1 MFKKLDLL
9 IIRAFIGPFVATFF
23 ITFFVLMMQNLW
35 KYIDDLVGKDLEL
48 IIIGKFVLF
57 AGATFL
63 TLAMPIAILISSI
76 MTFGNLGE
84 SFELVAIKSSG
95 ISLLRFMRPLMFVSL
110 LLCIITFLFANYV
123 IPYATLKFK
132 TLYYD
137 ILYKK
142 PALDLKEGTFYT
154 HIPGYAIKVAKKE
167 KTGNKLTDVIIY
179 EQQPQP
185 QDNAIVAKRGVM
197 TLSPDKQFLEF
208 TLYDGTRYQERGT
221 SMDTTTEFI
230 RVGFKEYRKLF
241 DVRSFQLM
249 NTNDSFFRNDQ
260 KMLTVVQLDKAI
272 DTLKRT
278 RDTVLQKFRRE
289 WKSQL
294 RYMPLPDSVWAKVP
308 AAQPLTGKSFRQ
320 LLPDSARMYVMNSGI
335 SLVNGLRNTQ
345 QFAGSDYESKTKDIR
360 LNEME
365 WHRKFSLS
373 LACLVLFFIGAPL
386 GSIIR
391 KGGLGM
397 PLVVAIVFFLLFH
410 LLYVFGE
417 KFVKEGVA
425 SPFFG
430 MWLSVLVLTPI
441 GIFLTYKAM
450 HDSQLFNKEFYTR
463 FIARWRRKK
472 NAPAPDT
479 TPQTTSE
486 ASTDSSEVENKA

>member
-48 IIIGKFVLF
+48 IIIGKFVVY

-95 ISLLRFMRPLMFVSL
+95 ISLLRFMRPLMVVSL
-110 LLCIITFLFANYV
+110 GLCVVTFLFANYV

-132 TLYYD
+132 SLYYD

-208 TLYDGTRYQERGT
+208 TLYDGTRHQERGT

-230 RVGFKEYRKLF
+230 RIGFKEYRKLF

-260 KMLTVVQLDKAI
+260 KMLTVVQLTGERFVLA
-272 DTLKRT
+272 TFQV
-278 RDTVLQKFRRE
+278 TVTGV
-289 WKSQL
+289 
-294 RYMPLPDSVWAKVP
+294 LPVKVP
-308 AAQPLTGKSFRQ
+308 P
-320 LLPDSARMYVMNSGI
+320 
-335 SLVNGLRNTQ
+335 
-345 QFAGSDYESKTKDIR
+345 
-360 LNEME
+360 
-365 WHRKFSLS
+365 
-373 LACLVLFFIGAPL
+373 PL
-386 GSIIR
+386 GAVMT
-391 KGGLGM
+391 KG
-397 PLVVAIVFFLLFH
+397 
-410 LLYVFGE
+410 
-417 KFVKEGVA
+417 
-425 SPFFG
+425 
-430 MWLSVLVLTPI
+430 
-441 GIFLTYKAM
+441 
-450 HDSQLFNKEFYTR
+450 
-463 FIARWRRKK
+463 
-472 NAPAPDT
+472 PAPPAT
-479 TPQTTSE
+479 CMVTRSWATPPPPARLSRTVQRNL
-486 ASTDSSEVENKA
+486 SSRL

>member
-1 MFKKLDLL
+1 M
-9 IIRAFIGPFVATFF
+9 
-23 ITFFVLMMQNLW
+23 
-35 KYIDDLVGKDLEL
+35 
-48 IIIGKFVLF
+48 
-57 AGATFL
+57 
-63 TLAMPIAILISSI
+63 
-76 MTFGNLGE
+76 
-84 SFELVAIKSSG
+84 
-95 ISLLRFMRPLMFVSL
+95 
-110 LLCIITFLFANYV
+110 
-123 IPYATLKFK
+123 
-132 TLYYD
+132 
-137 ILYKK
+137 
-142 PALDLKEGTFYT
+142 
-154 HIPGYAIKVAKKE
+154 AKKE
-167 KTGNKLTDVIIY
+167 KTGNKLSDVIIY

-197 TLSPDKQFLEF
+197 TLSADKQFLEF
-208 TLYDGTRYQERGT
+208 TLFDGTRYQERGT

-308 AAQPLTGKSFRQ
+308 AAKPLKAKSLRE

-345 QFAGSDYESKTKDIR
+345 QFAGSEYESKTKDIR

-417 KFVKEGVA
+417 KFVKEGVT

-441 GIFLTYKAM
+441 GVFLTYKAM

-463 FIARWRRKK
+463 FMNKLRRKK
-472 NAPAPDT
+472 QVQVVSRPVT
-479 TPQTTSE
+479 TPEVETTE
-486 ASTDSSEVENKA
+486 SSDIENKA